1 MRQSHFAALLTIP
14 AAIIALGLA
23 GCGDAVVVQRT
34 DNDAVRDLSGNWNK
48 TDSQLTAKALI
59 AKALAQSWADDFR
72 TAHNGA
78 KPIIKIGRIRVEVP
92 GEVIDT
98 DIFTNALV
106 TALQESGKV
115 RVVAA
120 NSENDQ
126 AREERKQQDVNASET
141 TRKESFQE
149 LGSDYLLVGKIATQN
164 DQQGGQQQ
172 KFYAVSIRLTD
183 VKTQEQIGF
192 WNKEI
197 TKDVSRNNYK

>member
-1 MRQSHFAALLTIP
+1 MRLSNLAALLTIP
-14 AAIIALGLA
+14 AAYIALS
-23 GCGDAVVVQRT
+23 GCGDAVVVHRT

-59 AKALAQSWADDFR
+59 AKAMAQSWADDFKA
-72 TAHNGA
+72 AHNA

-98 DIFTNALV
+98 DVFTNALV

-120 NSENDQ
+120 NAENDQ
-126 AREERKQQDVNASET
+126 AREERKQQDVNASEA

>member
-1 MRQSHFAALLTIP
+1 MRQAYSAALLAIP
-14 AAIIALGLA
+14 VAVIALA
-23 GCGDAVVVQRT
+23 GCGDPVVVHRT

-48 TDSQLTAKALI
+48 TDSQLTAKSLI
-59 AKALAQSWADDFR
+59 EKAMAQSWADDFR

-98 DIFTNALV
+98 DVFTNALV

-115 RVVAA
+115 RVVASNA
-120 NSENDQ
+120 ENDQ
-126 AREERKQQDVNASET
+126 ARDERKQQDVNASEA

-197 TKDVSRNNYK
+197 TKDVSRSNYK